1 MENNIKPNPTLI
13 ELLCSIRSTQATIQ
27 TFINDNQAES
37 INAAFAD
44 LAEYLTPVQNYLSEV
59 SCTISDH
66 IGGIII
72 SDIDSLLEEKQGA

>member
-13 ELLCSIRSTQATIQ
+13 ELLCSIRSTQANIQ
-27 TFINDNQAES
+27 TFINDNQAEF
-37 INAAFAD
+37 INSAFAD
-44 LAEYLTPVQNYLSEV
+44 LAEYLAPVQNYLSEV

-66 IGGIII
+66 IGAIII

>member
-1 MENNIKPNPTLI
+1 METNIKPNPRLM
-13 ELLCSIRSTQATIQ
+13 ELLCSIRGTQAVIQ
-27 TFINDNQAES
+27 TFINDNQAEF
-37 INAAFAD
+37 INSTFSD